1 MPIDQVKKMKANQKA
16 TGSAETIKEN
26 LSTFINQI
34 LDLTAKMV

>member
-16 TGSAETIKEN
+16 TGSAEDDKEF

-34 LDLTAKMV
+34 R